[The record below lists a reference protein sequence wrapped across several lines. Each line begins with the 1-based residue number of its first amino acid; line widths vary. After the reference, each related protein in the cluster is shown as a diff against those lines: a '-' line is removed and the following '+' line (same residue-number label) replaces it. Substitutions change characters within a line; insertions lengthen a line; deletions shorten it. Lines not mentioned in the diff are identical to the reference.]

1 MYVVHLTHSKK
12 NLKEE
17 FCLVIP
23 KKLLLVIDYS
33 QYLPLSQFSN
43 CQDTKS
49 VMQNPKMKCS

>member
-33 QYLPLSQFSN
+33 QYLPLSHFSN
-43 CQDTKS
+43 CQDRKS
-49 VMQNPKMKCS
+49 VMQNSKMKCS